1 MLDALATPDVA
12 GVARRLLGAVVT
24 SELGD
29 VRVSVRLT
37 EVEAY
42 AGVGED
48 PASHAHRGRTPRN
61 AVMFG
66 PPGRAYLYFVYGMH
80 WCLNVVT
87 GPAGHAS
94 AVLLRAGEV
103 VEGLEAARSRRPS
116 AGRDRDLARGPAR
129 LAATLGITSDTA
141 PQVNNVDLLG
151 PRSPVRVLIA
161 EPTGLQVIESSARVG
176 VGDAAAETPWRFLLA
191 GEETVSPYR
200 RASGR

>member
-1 MLDALATPDVA
+1 MLDALASSDVV

-24 SELGD
+24 SELGG

-87 GPAGHAS
+87 GSEGQAS

-103 VEGLEAARSRRPS
+103 VEGLDTARSRRLAS
-116 AGRDRDLARGPAR
+116 RRDNDLARGPAC
-129 LAATLGITSDTA
+129 LAGALGITSVTA
-141 PQVNNVDLLG
+141 ADINGSDLGDERSGLWLRPGVSVDLAAIASSPRTGVREEALG
-151 PRSPVRVLIA
+151 R
-161 EPTGLQVIESSARVG
+161 
-176 VGDAAAETPWRFLLA
+176 PWRFYVN
-191 GEETVSPYR
+191 GDPTVSPYR
-200 RASGR
+200 QGVDR